1 MPQSS
6 LNAFNESD
14 LFIKIAFRIMK
25 KFALILGLLVI
36 AIILSCGCTTTTTSS
51 SSSTL
56 SVTGPAVIAVDG
68 TFKVLEE
75 DEAKNPTPFEVV
87 ITAENRGDFD
97 ASDVKAEIIIFYDG
111 DQIKTDMANFGDIQK
126 GKSSELK
133 GLYELTHAEAFD
145 FDKLKMKVGKIY
157 ANGELLVDP

>member
-1 MPQSS
+1 M
-6 LNAFNESD
+6 
-14 LFIKIAFRIMK
+14 
-25 KFALILGLLVI
+25 VI

-111 DQIKTDMANFGDIQK
+111 DQIKTDMANFGDIRK

-145 FDKLKMKVGKIY
+145 FDKLKLKVGKIY

>member
-1 MPQSS
+1 
-6 LNAFNESD
+6 
-14 LFIKIAFRIMK
+14 MK

-126 GKSSELK
+126 GKSSELR

>member
-1 MPQSS
+1 
-6 LNAFNESD
+6 
-14 LFIKIAFRIMK
+14 MK
-25 KFALILGLLVI
+25 KYALILGLLVI

-157 ANGELLVDP
+157 ANGELLVEP

>member
-1 MPQSS
+1 
-6 LNAFNESD
+6 
-14 LFIKIAFRIMK
+14 MK

>member
-1 MPQSS
+1 
-6 LNAFNESD
+6 
-14 LFIKIAFRIMK
+14 MK
-25 KFALILGLLVI
+25 KYALILGLLVI

>member
-1 MPQSS
+1 
-6 LNAFNESD
+6 
-14 LFIKIAFRIMK
+14 MK
-25 KFALILGLLVI
+25 KYALILGLLVI

-145 FDKLKMKVGKIY
+145 FDKLKLKVGKIY

>member
-25 KFALILGLLVI
+25 KYALILGLLVI

-145 FDKLKMKVGKIY
+145 FDKLKLKVGKIY

>member
-1 MPQSS
+1 
-6 LNAFNESD
+6 
-14 LFIKIAFRIMK
+14 MK

-145 FDKLKMKVGKIY
+145 FDKLKLKVGKIY

>member
-1 MPQSS
+1 
-6 LNAFNESD
+6 
-14 LFIKIAFRIMK
+14 MK
-25 KFALILGLLVI
+25 KYALILGLLVI

-111 DQIKTDMANFGDIQK
+111 DQIKTDMANFGDIRK
-126 GKSSELK
+126 GKSSELR

>member
-36 AIILSCGCTTTTTSS
+36 ALILSCGCTTTTTSS

-145 FDKLKMKVGKIY
+145 FDKLKLKVGKIY

>member
-1 MPQSS
+1 
-6 LNAFNESD
+6 
-14 LFIKIAFRIMK
+14 MK

-75 DEAKNPTPFEVV
+75 DEAKNPTPFEVDV
-87 ITAENRGDFD
+87 TAENRGDFD

-111 DQIKTDMANFGDIQK
+111 DQIKTDLAEFGDIRK

>member
-1 MPQSS
+1 
-6 LNAFNESD
+6 
-14 LFIKIAFRIMK
+14 MK

-157 ANGELLVDP
+157 ANGELLVEP